1 MQISPDSILKIISLA
16 PMSDIYEKS
25 LNAQTVIL
33 TLLKATAKDLSEC
46 EATDQIFHQL
56 PKTMQTEQ
64 NRQDLL
70 QFVQRGLNQL
80 QSILAQNLEQ
90 TGTQQPSNEP
100 SIKLEQ
106 FLYIAPL
113 LPINKAKDY
122 LPYLNAAMHEGQI
135 NTPKRQA
142 AFLAQLAHESTQF
155 TQLLEQPSQ
164 TSGQNFE
171 KYEFKKNI
179 GNTQLGDGPNFKGRG
194 FIQLTGRDNYHRSG
208 KALGL
213 PLEEH
218 PSLASEPK
226 IAART
231 AVWYWNSRHLNSLAD
246 AGKIDEITKRINS
259 ASSHKDERRA
269 YYKKALAV
277 L

>member
-56 PKTMQTEQ
+56 PKDLQTEQ

-155 TQLLEQPSQ
+155 TQLLEQPNQ
-164 TSGQNFE
+164 VSGQNFE

-179 GNTQLGDGPNFKGRG
+179 GNTQ
-194 FIQLTGRDNYHRSG
+194 
-208 KALGL
+208 
-213 PLEEH
+213 
-218 PSLASEPK
+218 
-226 IAART
+226 
-231 AVWYWNSRHLNSLAD
+231 
-246 AGKIDEITKRINS
+246 
-259 ASSHKDERRA
+259 
-269 YYKKALAV
+269 
-277 L
+277 